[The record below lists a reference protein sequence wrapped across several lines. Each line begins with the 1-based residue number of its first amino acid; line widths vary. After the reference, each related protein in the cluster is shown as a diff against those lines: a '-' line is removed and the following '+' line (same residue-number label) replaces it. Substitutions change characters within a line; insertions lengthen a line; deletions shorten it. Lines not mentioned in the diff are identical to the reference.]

1 MVEMIVTGVF
11 SLVGFFTGAFVA
23 LLGVAAGI
31 RKEKTNNE

>member
-11 SLVGFFTGAFVA
+11 ALVGFFTGSFVA

-31 RKEKTNNE
+31 RKERSDDE